1 MSARSKTYSTEPDP
15 IPTAV
20 AVATEQGDPTT
31 DLIVV
36 LTGVI
41 QKLPDGTGVFDDLM
55 EARHLLESLPLTTS
69 DFAVAA
75 NRVRNSLRFLVS
87 DEPGAALWEVR
98 TLLCWLRRNLC
109 PPLIEPRR
117 TVARWQKVAAACPSD

>member
-1 MSARSKTYSTEPDP
+1 MSKLSKSHSTDSDP
-15 IPTAV
+15 TPTAV
-20 AVATEQGDPTT
+20 AVAHQQGDPAT

-36 LTGVI
+36 LTGVV
-41 QKLPDGTGVFDDLM
+41 QKLPDRTGVFDDLM

-69 DFAVAA
+69 DFAIAA
-75 NRVRNSLRFLVS
+75 NRIRNSLRFLIS

-98 TLLCWLRRNLC
+98 TLLTRLRRNLV

-117 TVARWQKVAAACPSD
+117 KVARWQKVAAAFPSD